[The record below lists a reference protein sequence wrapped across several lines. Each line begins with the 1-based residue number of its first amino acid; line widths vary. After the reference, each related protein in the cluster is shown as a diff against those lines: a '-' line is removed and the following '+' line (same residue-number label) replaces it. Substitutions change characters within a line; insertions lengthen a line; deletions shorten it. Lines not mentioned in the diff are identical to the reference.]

1 MWVIKVGGSLAGG
14 ATLRDWLACIAADER
29 QRWLLVPGG
38 GPYAD
43 VVREQQRR
51 WHFNDRDAHE
61 MALQAMALYALQLHA
76 LMPALP
82 VLGSPLDF
90 AGGTGH
96 AIWQPEASACSFL
109 NALPEN
115 WGTTSDSIAL
125 CLAQKLNAEGLVLL
139 KSSPAP
145 VVPAFATRL
154 ALAAYL
160 DSLFP
165 QLLRAQRL
173 PVYCVDASQG
183 PELVGWFSEHAV
195 REGGRVLPD

>member
-14 ATLRDWLACIAADER
+14 STLRDWLACLAADER

-43 VVREQQRR
+43 AVREQQRR
-51 WHFNDRDAHE
+51 WHFNDGDAHG
-61 MALQAMALYALQLHA
+61 MALQAMALYARQLSA
-76 LMPALP
+76 LAPALP

-90 AGGTGH
+90 AARAGH
-96 AIWQPEASACSFL
+96 AIWQPEAGACSFL

-145 VVPAFATRL
+145 VMPAFATRL

-160 DSLFP
+160 DPLFP

-173 PVYCVDASQG
+173 PVYCVDGSQG
-183 PELVGWFSEHAV
+183 PQGLGWSSEHAV
-195 REGGRVLPD
+195 RDGGRVLPD